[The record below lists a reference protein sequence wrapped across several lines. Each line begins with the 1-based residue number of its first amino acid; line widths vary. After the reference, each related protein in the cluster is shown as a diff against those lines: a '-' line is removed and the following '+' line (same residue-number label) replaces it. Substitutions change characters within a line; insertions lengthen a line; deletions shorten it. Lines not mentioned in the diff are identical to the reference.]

1 LRLANLSLNF
11 EFALQ
16 AIDDNLQVQLPHA
29 LDDRLVRLLISAVA
43 ERWILS
49 GQLVEGFA
57 QLVRIL
63 LGGGLAADLKTSG
76 KNQPSW

>member
-1 LRLANLSLNF
+1 MAFKSF
-11 EFALQ
+11 P
-16 AIDDNLQVQLPHA
+16 VTHA
-29 LDDRLVRLLISAVA
+29 LNDGLVGLLISAVA